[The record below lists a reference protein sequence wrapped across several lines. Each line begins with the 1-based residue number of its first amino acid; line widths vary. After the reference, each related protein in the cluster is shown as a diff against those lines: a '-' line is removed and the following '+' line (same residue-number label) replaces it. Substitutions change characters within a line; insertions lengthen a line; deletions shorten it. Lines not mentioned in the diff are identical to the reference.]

1 MLFLESFIHRMTLAE
16 IISRWMINRP
26 MSTDVK
32 QLKEIINF
40 NSYIAR
46 IWVEFFTKDLAGSFY
61 GKDCLSFSAKTK
73 GILKDFVVKHPVYTT
88 PQITRLIDRYQRY
101 PEDFYRET
109 PFDGKIYYYEGQG
122 VPVFIGTTRIKRFRR
137 IAEKGSRRIVDFL
150 FERIRKHA
158 DDLAAERADRLG
170 IIQKEQLITPQNIMI
185 DEFSHAERRLIKSI
199 RLGTIQSELPLL
211 SIPDIVGVKFI
222 VEQDQHSRFIETINA
237 LKGCT
242 LIEKEEHKGIYNAI
256 NFRIAYDLPRELLQA
271 HPPSGRYAE
280 IMSRRGFNMDQIHHL
295 YNTFLTA
302 GEDQVHLELIV
313 CNFNDFI
320 ESEIGKSMHEERI
333 LTQRANREYNSHLA
347 TNIRYLMNYMLTLCL
362 APSSLEYKDVPIKL
376 WVKYMPDTIDCLI
389 RNLYHV
395 PADSSFDAPDDENTP
410 DQSIRRTGYL
420 PLINPY

>member
-1 MLFLESFIHRMTLAE
+1 MTLAE
-16 IISRWMINRP
+16 IVSRWMVNRP

-46 IWVEFFTKDLAGSFY
+46 IWVEFFTKELARSFY

-73 GILKDFVVKHPVYTT
+73 GILKDFAVKHPVYTT
-88 PQITRLIDRYQRY
+88 PQITRLIDRYHRY

-109 PFDGKIYYYEGQG
+109 PFDGKIYYYEGQD

-150 FERIRKHA
+150 FERIRGHA
-158 DDLAAERADRLG
+158 DDLAAKRADRLG
-170 IIQKEQLITPQNIMI
+170 ITQKEQLVTPQNIMI

-256 NFRIAYDLPRELLQA
+256 NLRIAYDLPRELLQA

-280 IMSRRGFNMDQIHHL
+280 IMSKRGFNLDQIHHL

-302 GEDQVHLELIV
+302 SEDQVHLELIV

-362 APSSLEYKDVPIKL
+362 APSSPEYEDVPIKL

-395 PADSSFDAPDDENTP
+395 PADSSFDAPDDENTS
-410 DQSIRRTGYL
+410 DQSIRRTGSL

>member
-1 MLFLESFIHRMTLAE
+1 MTLAG
-16 IISRWMINRP
+16 IVSRWMINRP
-26 MSTDVK
+26 RSTDVK
-32 QLKEIINF
+32 QLKEIVNF

-73 GILKDFVVKHPVYTT
+73 GILKDFVVKHPVYTN
-88 PQITRLIDRYQRY
+88 PQITRLIDRYHRY

-109 PFDGKIYYYEGQG
+109 PFDGKVYYYEEKG

-137 IAEKGSRRIVDFL
+137 IAEKGSRRIVDFM
-150 FERIRKHA
+150 FERIREHA
-158 DDLAAERADRLG
+158 DELAAERAGRLG
-170 IIQKEQLITPQNIMI
+170 AQKEQLVTPQNIMI
-185 DEFSHAERRLIKSI
+185 DEFRHAERRLIKSI
-199 RLGTIQSELPLL
+199 RLGTIRSELPLL

-222 VEQDQHSRFIETINA
+222 VEQDQHSRFLETINA
-237 LKGCT
+237 LKGCA
-242 LIEKEEHKGIYNAI
+242 LIEKEEHKGNYNAI
-256 NFRIAYDLPRELLQA
+256 NLRIAYDLPRELLQA

-280 IMSRRGFNMDQIHHL
+280 IMSRRGFDPDQIHHL

-302 GEDQVHLELIV
+302 GEDQVFLELII

-362 APSSLEYKDVPIKL
+362 APSSPEYGDVPIKL

-395 PADSSFDAPDDENTP
+395 PADSSFDAP
-410 DQSIRRTGYL
+410 G
-420 PLINPY
+420 